1 MPGQDSRLPPADLP
15 PVVRGTISSSLPA
28 TGPGMPDPLPPL
40 EIRRC
45 DPRRQYRQRIAFA
58 LLWLASLGIAAAVA
72 WNLAGRPPEA
82 AMRSELRASEA
93 RSEGLRQQLAQANRA
108 EQVTRAALAEVQQD
122 LREREEEINALR
134 ADLAFYERLVG
145 SDRRSGLAV
154 HSLSLAPTGDPR
166 AWTFSLTLTQNIKRG
181 AETRGRLRLAV
192 EGLADGELTRLDWPA
207 LTGTTERPP
216 IEYRFRYFQEVGGTI
231 VLPPGFQPARVLVH
245 AEGEGDRVEQEFAWN
260 DALRSER
267 APEPATLPD
276 NEE

>member
-1 MPGQDSRLPPADLP
+1 MPE
-15 PVVRGTISSSLPA
+15 
-28 TGPGMPDPLPPL
+28 PLPPL

-45 DPRRQYRQRIAFA
+45 DPRRQRRQRLILA
-58 LLWLASLGIAAAVA
+58 LLWLASLGIAAALA

-93 RSEGLRQQLAQANRA
+93 RSEGLRQQLAQASRA
-108 EQVTRAALAEVQQD
+108 EQVTRAALGEVQQD

-154 HSLSLAPTGDPR
+154 HTLTLAATGDPR

-181 AETRGRLRLAV
+181 AETRGHLRLAV

-207 LTGTTERPP
+207 LTGGDRPP

-267 APEPATLPD
+267 ASEPAPLSLKED
-276 NEE
+276 